1 MSIATKPDS
10 EMATTLAD
18 RLIRPAPG
26 ENHRRH
32 IDRFAVSVMRVAALL
47 AVTPL
52 IALILFV
59 TLKAAPWLSATL
71 FLNNPLDK
79 APGIQNAIIGSMQLS
94 IIALIASA
102 PVGIASGL
110 YLSEFAS
117 RRVASAGE
125 LLIDIMLGV
134 PSIIAGL
141 VAYLVLVP
149 VLGFSGWAAVAAL
162 SILMIPIVM
171 RTTQEVLRLVP
182 QGVKEA
188 SLALGIPVWKTTLF
202 VTARTAFS
210 GILTGMVL
218 AFSRGLGETA
228 PLILTARG
236 TNAANFLDFGTT
248 MNAMPIVIFQYSNAA
263 DSRSIGQAW
272 ATALILLAIALVLN
286 VAVRGRSITSKAA

>member
-1 MSIATKPDS
+1 MSLAASLRTPAAGEQKRRR
-10 EMATTLAD
+10 AD
-18 RLIRPAPG
+18 RVAILLMRAAA
-26 ENHRRH
+26 
-32 IDRFAVSVMRVAALL
+32 AVSVA
-47 AVTPL
+47 PL
-52 IALILFV
+52 IALMIFV
-59 TLKAAPWLSATL
+59 TLKAIPWLGITL

-79 APGIQNAIIGSMQLS
+79 EPGIQNAIVGSLQLS
-94 IIALIASA
+94 VAALLASA
-102 PVGIASGL
+102 PIGIVAGI
-110 YLSEFAS
+110 YLSEYAP

-141 VAYLVLVP
+141 FAYLVLVP
-149 VLGFSGWAAVAAL
+149 VLGFSGWAAIVAL
-162 SILMIPIVM
+162 SILMIPVLM

-202 VTARTAFS
+202 VTCRTAFS
-210 GILTGMVL
+210 GILTGLVL

-272 ATALILLAIALVLN
+272 ATALILLSIALVLN
-286 VAVRGRSITSKAA
+286 VAVRGRSITSKVA

>member
-1 MSIATKPDS
+1 MSLAASLRTPAAG
-10 EMATTLAD
+10 EQRRRRAD
-18 RLIRPAPG
+18 RVAILLMRAAA
-26 ENHRRH
+26 
-32 IDRFAVSVMRVAALL
+32 AVAVA
-47 AVTPL
+47 PL
-52 IALILFV
+52 IALMIFV
-59 TLKAAPWLSATL
+59 TLKAIPWLGITL

-79 APGIQNAIIGSMQLS
+79 EPGIQNAIIGSLQLS
-94 IIALIASA
+94 IAALFASA
-102 PVGIASGL
+102 PIGVVAGI
-110 YLSEFAS
+110 YLSEYAP
-117 RRVASAGE
+117 RRIASAGE

-141 VAYLVLVP
+141 FAYLVLVP
-149 VLGFSGWAAVAAL
+149 VLGFSGWAAIVAL
-162 SILMIPIVM
+162 SILMIPVLM

-182 QGVKEA
+182 QGAKEA

-202 VTARTAFS
+202 VTCRTAFS
-210 GILTGMVL
+210 GILTGLVL

-286 VAVRGRSITSKAA
+286 VAVRGRSITSKVA

>member
-1 MSIATKPDS
+1 MSLAASLRTPAAG
-10 EMATTLAD
+10 EQQRRRAD
-18 RLIRPAPG
+18 RVAILLMRAAA
-26 ENHRRH
+26 
-32 IDRFAVSVMRVAALL
+32 AVAVA
-47 AVTPL
+47 PL
-52 IALILFV
+52 IALMIFV
-59 TLKAAPWLSATL
+59 TLKAIPWLGITL

-79 APGIQNAIIGSMQLS
+79 EPGIQNAIVGSLQLS
-94 IIALIASA
+94 VAALLASA
-102 PVGIASGL
+102 PIGIVAGI
-110 YLSEFAS
+110 YLSEYAP

-141 VAYLVLVP
+141 FAYLVLVP
-149 VLGFSGWAAVAAL
+149 VLGFSGWAAIVAL
-162 SILMIPIVM
+162 SILMIPVLM

-202 VTARTAFS
+202 VTCRTAFS
-210 GILTGMVL
+210 GILTGLVL

-272 ATALILLAIALVLN
+272 ATALILLSIALVLN
-286 VAVRGRSITSKAA
+286 VAVRGRSITSKVA

>member
-1 MSIATKPDS
+1 MSLAASLRTPAAG
-10 EMATTLAD
+10 EQRRRRAD
-18 RLIRPAPG
+18 RVAILLMRAAA
-26 ENHRRH
+26 
-32 IDRFAVSVMRVAALL
+32 AVAVA
-47 AVTPL
+47 PL
-52 IALILFV
+52 IALMIFV
-59 TLKAAPWLSATL
+59 TLKAIPWLGITL

-79 APGIQNAIIGSMQLS
+79 EPGIQNAIIGSLQLS
-94 IIALIASA
+94 VAALLASA
-102 PVGIASGL
+102 PIGVVAGI
-110 YLSEFAS
+110 YLSEYAP

-141 VAYLVLVP
+141 FAYLVLVP
-149 VLGFSGWAAVAAL
+149 VLGFSGWAAIVAL
-162 SILMIPIVM
+162 SILMIPVLM

-202 VTARTAFS
+202 VTCRTAFS
-210 GILTGMVL
+210 GILTGLVL

-286 VAVRGRSITSKAA
+286 VAVRGRSITSKVA

>member
-1 MSIATKPDS
+1 MSLAASLRTPAAGEQKRRR
-10 EMATTLAD
+10 AD
-18 RLIRPAPG
+18 RVAILLMRAAA
-26 ENHRRH
+26 
-32 IDRFAVSVMRVAALL
+32 AVAVA
-47 AVTPL
+47 PL
-52 IALILFV
+52 IALMIFV
-59 TLKAAPWLSATL
+59 TLKAIPWLGITL

-79 APGIQNAIIGSMQLS
+79 EPGIQNAIVGSMQLS
-94 IIALIASA
+94 VAALLASA
-102 PVGIASGL
+102 PIGIVAGI
-110 YLSEFAS
+110 YLSEYAP

-141 VAYLVLVP
+141 FAYLVLVP
-149 VLGFSGWAAVAAL
+149 VLGFSGWAAIVAL
-162 SILMIPIVM
+162 SILMIPVLM

-202 VTARTAFS
+202 VTCRTAFS
-210 GILTGMVL
+210 GILTGLVL

-272 ATALILLAIALVLN
+272 ATALILLSIALVLN
-286 VAVRGRSITSKAA
+286 VAVRGRSITSKVA

>member
-1 MSIATKPDS
+1 MSLAASLRTPAAG
-10 EMATTLAD
+10 EQRRRRAD
-18 RLIRPAPG
+18 RVAILFMRAAA
-26 ENHRRH
+26 
-32 IDRFAVSVMRVAALL
+32 AVAVA
-47 AVTPL
+47 PL
-52 IALILFV
+52 IALMLFV
-59 TLKAAPWLSATL
+59 TLKAIPWLGITL

-79 APGIQNAIIGSMQLS
+79 EPGIQNAIIGSLQLS
-94 IIALIASA
+94 VAALLVSA
-102 PVGIASGL
+102 PIGVVAGT
-110 YLSEFAS
+110 YLSEYAP

-141 VAYLVLVP
+141 FAYLVLVP
-149 VLGFSGWAAVAAL
+149 ILGFSGWAAIVAL
-162 SILMIPIVM
+162 SILMIPVLM

-202 VTARTAFS
+202 VTCRTAFS
-210 GILTGMVL
+210 GILTGLVL

-272 ATALILLAIALVLN
+272 ATALILLIIALLLN
-286 VAVRGRSITSKAA
+286 VAVRGRSITSKVA

>member
-1 MSIATKPDS
+1 MSLAASLRTPAAGEQKRRR
-10 EMATTLAD
+10 AD
-18 RLIRPAPG
+18 RVAILLMRAAA
-26 ENHRRH
+26 
-32 IDRFAVSVMRVAALL
+32 AVAVA
-47 AVTPL
+47 PL
-52 IALILFV
+52 IALMIFV
-59 TLKAAPWLSATL
+59 TLKAIPWLGITL

-79 APGIQNAIIGSMQLS
+79 EPGIQNAIVGSLQLS
-94 IIALIASA
+94 VAALLASA
-102 PVGIASGL
+102 PIGIVAGI
-110 YLSEFAS
+110 YLSEYAP

-141 VAYLVLVP
+141 FAYLVLVP
-149 VLGFSGWAAVAAL
+149 VLGFSGWAAIVAL
-162 SILMIPIVM
+162 SILMIPVLM

-202 VTARTAFS
+202 VTCRTAFS
-210 GILTGMVL
+210 GILTGLVL

-286 VAVRGRSITSKAA
+286 VAVRGRSITSKVA

>member
-1 MSIATKPDS
+1 MSLAASLRTPAAGEQKRRR
-10 EMATTLAD
+10 AD
-18 RLIRPAPG
+18 RVAILLMRAAA
-26 ENHRRH
+26 
-32 IDRFAVSVMRVAALL
+32 AVAVA
-47 AVTPL
+47 PL
-52 IALILFV
+52 IALMIFV
-59 TLKAAPWLSATL
+59 TLKAIPWLGITL

-79 APGIQNAIIGSMQLS
+79 EPGIQNAIVGSLQLS
-94 IIALIASA
+94 VAALLASA
-102 PVGIASGL
+102 PIGVVAGI
-110 YLSEFAS
+110 YLSEYAP

-141 VAYLVLVP
+141 FAYLVLVP
-149 VLGFSGWAAVAAL
+149 VLGFSGWAAIVAL
-162 SILMIPIVM
+162 SILMIPVLM

-202 VTARTAFS
+202 VTCRTAFS
-210 GILTGMVL
+210 GSLTGLVL

-286 VAVRGRSITSKAA
+286 VAVRGRSITSKVA

>member
-1 MSIATKPDS
+1 MSLAASLRTPAAG
-10 EMATTLAD
+10 EQRRRRAD
-18 RLIRPAPG
+18 RVAILLMRAAA
-26 ENHRRH
+26 
-32 IDRFAVSVMRVAALL
+32 AVAVA
-47 AVTPL
+47 PL
-52 IALILFV
+52 IALMIFV
-59 TLKAAPWLSATL
+59 TLKAIPWLGITL

-79 APGIQNAIIGSMQLS
+79 EPGIQNAIIGSLQLS
-94 IIALIASA
+94 IAALFASA
-102 PVGIASGL
+102 PIGVVAGI
-110 YLSEFAS
+110 YLSEYAP
-117 RRVASAGE
+117 RRIASAGE

-141 VAYLVLVP
+141 FAYLVLVP
-149 VLGFSGWAAVAAL
+149 VLGFSGWAAIVAL
-162 SILMIPIVM
+162 SILMIPVLM

-202 VTARTAFS
+202 VTCRTAFS
-210 GILTGMVL
+210 GILTGLVL

-272 ATALILLAIALVLN
+272 ATALILLTIALVLN
-286 VAVRGRSITSKAA
+286 VAVRGRSITSKVA

>member
-1 MSIATKPDS
+1 MSLAASLRTPAAGEQKRRR
-10 EMATTLAD
+10 AD
-18 RLIRPAPG
+18 RVAILLMRAAA
-26 ENHRRH
+26 
-32 IDRFAVSVMRVAALL
+32 AVAVA
-47 AVTPL
+47 PL
-52 IALILFV
+52 IALMIFV
-59 TLKAAPWLSATL
+59 TLKAIPWLGITL

-79 APGIQNAIIGSMQLS
+79 EPGIQNAIVGSLQLS
-94 IIALIASA
+94 VAALLASA
-102 PVGIASGL
+102 PIGIVAGI
-110 YLSEFAS
+110 YLSEYAP

-141 VAYLVLVP
+141 FAYLVLVP
-149 VLGFSGWAAVAAL
+149 VLGFSGWAAIVAL
-162 SILMIPIVM
+162 SILMIPVLM

-202 VTARTAFS
+202 VTCRTAFS
-210 GILTGMVL
+210 GILTGLVL

-272 ATALILLAIALVLN
+272 ATALILLCIALVLN
-286 VAVRGRSITSKAA
+286 VAVRGRSITSKVA

>member
-1 MSIATKPDS
+1 MSLAASLRTPAAG
-10 EMATTLAD
+10 EQRRRRAD
-18 RLIRPAPG
+18 RVAILLMRAAA
-26 ENHRRH
+26 
-32 IDRFAVSVMRVAALL
+32 AVAVA
-47 AVTPL
+47 PL
-52 IALILFV
+52 IALMIFV
-59 TLKAAPWLSATL
+59 MLKAIPWLGITL

-79 APGIQNAIIGSMQLS
+79 EPGIQNAIVGSLQLS
-94 IIALIASA
+94 VAALLASA
-102 PVGIASGL
+102 PIGVVAGI
-110 YLSEFAS
+110 YLSEYAP

-141 VAYLVLVP
+141 FAYLVLVP
-149 VLGFSGWAAVAAL
+149 VLGFSGWAAIVAL
-162 SILMIPIVM
+162 SILMIPVLM

-202 VTARTAFS
+202 VTCRTAFS
-210 GILTGMVL
+210 GILTGLVL

-286 VAVRGRSITSKAA
+286 VAVRGRSITSKVA

>member
-1 MSIATKPDS
+1 MSLAASLRTPAAG
-10 EMATTLAD
+10 EQRRRRAD
-18 RLIRPAPG
+18 RVAILFMRAAA
-26 ENHRRH
+26 
-32 IDRFAVSVMRVAALL
+32 AVAVA
-47 AVTPL
+47 PL
-52 IALILFV
+52 IALMLFV
-59 TLKAAPWLSATL
+59 TLKAIPWLGITL

-79 APGIQNAIIGSMQLS
+79 EPGIQNAIIGSLQLS
-94 IIALIASA
+94 IAALLVSA
-102 PVGIASGL
+102 PIGVVAGI
-110 YLSEFAS
+110 YLSEYAPQ
-117 RRVASAGE
+117 RVASAGE

-141 VAYLVLVP
+141 FAYLVLVP
-149 VLGFSGWAAVAAL
+149 ILGFSGWAAIVAL
-162 SILMIPIVM
+162 SILMIPVLM

-202 VTARTAFS
+202 VTCRTAFS
-210 GILTGMVL
+210 GILTGLVL

-272 ATALILLAIALVLN
+272 ATALILLIIALLLN
-286 VAVRGRSITSKAA
+286 VAVRGRSITSKVA

>member
-1 MSIATKPDS
+1 MRA
-10 EMATTLAD
+10 AA
-18 RLIRPAPG
+18 
-26 ENHRRH
+26 
-32 IDRFAVSVMRVAALL
+32 AVAVA
-47 AVTPL
+47 PL
-52 IALILFV
+52 IALMIFV
-59 TLKAAPWLSATL
+59 TLKAIPWLGITL

-79 APGIQNAIIGSMQLS
+79 EPGIQNAIIGSLQLS
-94 IIALIASA
+94 VAALLASA
-102 PVGIASGL
+102 PIGVVAGI
-110 YLSEFAS
+110 YLSEYAP

-141 VAYLVLVP
+141 FAYLVLVP
-149 VLGFSGWAAVAAL
+149 VLGFSGWAAIVAL
-162 SILMIPIVM
+162 SILMIPVLM

-202 VTARTAFS
+202 VTCRTAFS
-210 GILTGMVL
+210 GILTGLVL

-286 VAVRGRSITSKAA
+286 VAVRGRSITSKVA

>member
-1 MSIATKPDS
+1 M
-10 EMATTLAD
+10 
-18 RLIRPAPG
+18 RL
-26 ENHRRH
+26 
-32 IDRFAVSVMRVAALL
+32 AALF

-59 TLKAAPWLSATL
+59 TLKALPWLQL
-71 FLNNPLDK
+71 DLLLNNPLDK
-79 APGIQNAIIGSMQLS
+79 SPGIQNAIVGSIQLS
-94 IIALIASA
+94 VAALLASA
-102 PVGIASGL
+102 PIGIAAGI
-110 YLSEFAS
+110 YLSEFAP
-117 RRVASAGE
+117 RKIAAAGE

-149 VLGFSGWAAVAAL
+149 VLGFSGWAAIAAL
-162 SILMIPIVM
+162 SILMVPVIM

-182 QGVKEA
+182 HGVKEA
-188 SLALGIPVWKTTLF
+188 SLALGIPVWKSTLF

-210 GILTGMVL
+210 GILTGLVL

-248 MNAMPIVIFQYSNAA
+248 MNAMPIVIFQYANAA

-272 ATALILLAIALVLN
+272 ATALILLSIALLLN
-286 VAVRGRSITSKAA
+286 VLVRGRSITSKVA

>member
-1 MSIATKPDS
+1 MSLAASLRTPAAG
-10 EMATTLAD
+10 EQRRRRAD
-18 RLIRPAPG
+18 RVAILLMRAAAAI
-26 ENHRRH
+26 
-32 IDRFAVSVMRVAALL
+32 AVA
-47 AVTPL
+47 PL
-52 IALILFV
+52 IALMLFV
-59 TLKAAPWLSATL
+59 TLKAIPWLGITL

-79 APGIQNAIIGSMQLS
+79 EPGIQNAIIGSLQLS
-94 IIALIASA
+94 VAALLASA
-102 PVGIASGL
+102 PIGVVAGI
-110 YLSEFAS
+110 YLSEYAP
-117 RRVASAGE
+117 RRIASAGE

-141 VAYLVLVP
+141 FAYLVLVP
-149 VLGFSGWAAVAAL
+149 VLGFSGWAAIVAL
-162 SILMIPIVM
+162 SILMIPVLM

-202 VTARTAFS
+202 ITCRTAFS
-210 GILTGMVL
+210 GILTGLVL

-286 VAVRGRSITSKAA
+286 VAVRGRSITSKVA

>member
-1 MSIATKPDS
+1 MSLAASLRTPAAG
-10 EMATTLAD
+10 EQRRRRAD
-18 RLIRPAPG
+18 RVAILLMRAAA
-26 ENHRRH
+26 
-32 IDRFAVSVMRVAALL
+32 AVAVA
-47 AVTPL
+47 PL
-52 IALILFV
+52 IALMIFV
-59 TLKAAPWLSATL
+59 MLKAIPWLGITL

-79 APGIQNAIIGSMQLS
+79 EPGIQNAIIGSLQLS
-94 IIALIASA
+94 VAALLASA
-102 PVGIASGL
+102 PIGVVAGI
-110 YLSEFAS
+110 YLSEYAP

-141 VAYLVLVP
+141 FAYLVLVP
-149 VLGFSGWAAVAAL
+149 VLGFSGWAAIVAL
-162 SILMIPIVM
+162 SILMIPVLM

-202 VTARTAFS
+202 VTCRTAFS
-210 GILTGMVL
+210 GILTGLVL

-286 VAVRGRSITSKAA
+286 VAVRGRSITSKVA

>member
-1 MSIATKPDS
+1 MSLAASLRTPAAGEQKRRR
-10 EMATTLAD
+10 AD
-18 RLIRPAPG
+18 RVAILLMRAAA
-26 ENHRRH
+26 
-32 IDRFAVSVMRVAALL
+32 AVAVA
-47 AVTPL
+47 PL
-52 IALILFV
+52 IALMIFV
-59 TLKAAPWLSATL
+59 MLKAIPWLGITL

-79 APGIQNAIIGSMQLS
+79 EPGIQNAIVGSLQLS
-94 IIALIASA
+94 VAALLASA
-102 PVGIASGL
+102 PIGVVAGI
-110 YLSEFAS
+110 YLSEYAP

-141 VAYLVLVP
+141 FAYLVLVP
-149 VLGFSGWAAVAAL
+149 VLGFSGWAAIVAL
-162 SILMIPIVM
+162 SILMIPVLM

-202 VTARTAFS
+202 VTCRTAFS
-210 GILTGMVL
+210 GILTGLVL

-286 VAVRGRSITSKAA
+286 VAVRGRSITSKVA

>member
-1 MSIATKPDS
+1 MSLAASLRTPAAGEQKRRR
-10 EMATTLAD
+10 AD
-18 RLIRPAPG
+18 RVAILLMRAAA
-26 ENHRRH
+26 
-32 IDRFAVSVMRVAALL
+32 AVAVA
-47 AVTPL
+47 PL
-52 IALILFV
+52 IALMIFV
-59 TLKAAPWLSATL
+59 TLKAIPWLGITL

-79 APGIQNAIIGSMQLS
+79 EPGIQNAIIGSLQLS
-94 IIALIASA
+94 VAALLASA
-102 PVGIASGL
+102 PIGVVAGI
-110 YLSEFAS
+110 YLSEYAP

-141 VAYLVLVP
+141 FAYLVLVP
-149 VLGFSGWAAVAAL
+149 VLGFSGWAAIVAL
-162 SILMIPIVM
+162 SILMIPVLM

-188 SLALGIPVWKTTLF
+188 SLALGIPVWKATLF
-202 VTARTAFS
+202 VTCRTAFS
-210 GILTGMVL
+210 GILTGLVL

-286 VAVRGRSITSKAA
+286 VAVRGRSITSKVA

>member
-1 MSIATKPDS
+1 MSLAASLRTPAAGEQKRRR
-10 EMATTLAD
+10 AD
-18 RLIRPAPG
+18 RVAILLMRAAA
-26 ENHRRH
+26 
-32 IDRFAVSVMRVAALL
+32 AVAVA
-47 AVTPL
+47 PL
-52 IALILFV
+52 IALMVFV
-59 TLKAAPWLSATL
+59 TLKAIPWLGITL

-79 APGIQNAIIGSMQLS
+79 EPGIQNAIIGSLQLS
-94 IIALIASA
+94 VAALLASA
-102 PVGIASGL
+102 PIGVVAGI
-110 YLSEFAS
+110 YLSEYAP

-141 VAYLVLVP
+141 FAYLVLVP
-149 VLGFSGWAAVAAL
+149 VLGFSGWAAIVAL
-162 SILMIPIVM
+162 SILMIPVLM

-202 VTARTAFS
+202 VTCRTAFS
-210 GILTGMVL
+210 GILTGLVL

-286 VAVRGRSITSKAA
+286 VAVRGRSITSKVA

>member
-1 MSIATKPDS
+1 MSLAASLRTPAAGEQKRRR
-10 EMATTLAD
+10 AD
-18 RLIRPAPG
+18 RVAILLMRAAA
-26 ENHRRH
+26 
-32 IDRFAVSVMRVAALL
+32 AVAVA
-47 AVTPL
+47 PL
-52 IALILFV
+52 IALMIFV
-59 TLKAAPWLSATL
+59 TLKAIPWLGITL

-79 APGIQNAIIGSMQLS
+79 EPGIQNAIVGSLQLS
-94 IIALIASA
+94 VAALLASA
-102 PVGIASGL
+102 PIGVVAGI
-110 YLSEFAS
+110 YLSEYAP

-141 VAYLVLVP
+141 FAYLVLVP
-149 VLGFSGWAAVAAL
+149 VLGFSGWAAIVAL
-162 SILMIPIVM
+162 SILMIPVLM

-202 VTARTAFS
+202 VTCRTAFS
-210 GILTGMVL
+210 GILTGLVL

-286 VAVRGRSITSKAA
+286 VAVRGRSITSKVA

>member
-1 MSIATKPDS
+1 MSLAASLRTPAAG
-10 EMATTLAD
+10 EQRRRRAD
-18 RLIRPAPG
+18 RVAILFMRAAA
-26 ENHRRH
+26 
-32 IDRFAVSVMRVAALL
+32 AVAVA
-47 AVTPL
+47 PL
-52 IALILFV
+52 IALMLFV
-59 TLKAAPWLSATL
+59 TLKAIPWLGITL

-79 APGIQNAIIGSMQLS
+79 EPGIQNAIIGSLQLS
-94 IIALIASA
+94 IAALLVSA
-102 PVGIASGL
+102 PIGVVAGI
-110 YLSEFAS
+110 YLSEYAP

-141 VAYLVLVP
+141 FAYLVLVP
-149 VLGFSGWAAVAAL
+149 ILGFSGWAAIVAL
-162 SILMIPIVM
+162 SILMVPVLM

-202 VTARTAFS
+202 VTCRTAFS
-210 GILTGMVL
+210 GILTGLVL

-272 ATALILLAIALVLN
+272 ATALILLIIALLLN
-286 VAVRGRSITSKAA
+286 VAVRGRSITSKVA

>member
-1 MSIATKPDS
+1 MSLAASLRTPAAGEQKRRR
-10 EMATTLAD
+10 AD
-18 RLIRPAPG
+18 RVAILLMRAAA
-26 ENHRRH
+26 
-32 IDRFAVSVMRVAALL
+32 AVAVA
-47 AVTPL
+47 PL
-52 IALILFV
+52 IALMIFV
-59 TLKAAPWLSATL
+59 TLKAIPWLGITL

-79 APGIQNAIIGSMQLS
+79 EPGIQNAIVGSLQLS
-94 IIALIASA
+94 VAALLASA
-102 PVGIASGL
+102 PIGIVAGI
-110 YLSEFAS
+110 YLSEYAP

-141 VAYLVLVP
+141 FAYLVLVP
-149 VLGFSGWAAVAAL
+149 VLGFSGWAAIVAL
-162 SILMIPIVM
+162 SILMIPVLM

-202 VTARTAFS
+202 VTCRTAFS
-210 GILTGMVL
+210 GILTGLVL

-272 ATALILLAIALVLN
+272 ATALILLSIALVLN
-286 VAVRGRSITSKAA
+286 VAVRGRSITSKVA

>member
-1 MSIATKPDS
+1 MSLAASLRTPAAG
-10 EMATTLAD
+10 EQRRRRAD
-18 RLIRPAPG
+18 RVAILLMRAAA
-26 ENHRRH
+26 
-32 IDRFAVSVMRVAALL
+32 AVAIA
-47 AVTPL
+47 PL
-52 IALILFV
+52 IALMIFV
-59 TLKAAPWLSATL
+59 TLKAIPWLGITL

-79 APGIQNAIIGSMQLS
+79 EPGIQNAIIGSLQLS
-94 IIALIASA
+94 IAALFASA
-102 PVGIASGL
+102 PIGVVAGI
-110 YLSEFAS
+110 YLSEYAP
-117 RRVASAGE
+117 RRIASAGE

-141 VAYLVLVP
+141 FAYLVLVP
-149 VLGFSGWAAVAAL
+149 VLGFSGWAAIVAL
-162 SILMIPIVM
+162 SILMIPVLM

-202 VTARTAFS
+202 VTCRTAFS
-210 GILTGMVL
+210 GILTGLVL

-272 ATALILLAIALVLN
+272 ATALILLTIALVLN
-286 VAVRGRSITSKAA
+286 VAVRGRSITSKVA